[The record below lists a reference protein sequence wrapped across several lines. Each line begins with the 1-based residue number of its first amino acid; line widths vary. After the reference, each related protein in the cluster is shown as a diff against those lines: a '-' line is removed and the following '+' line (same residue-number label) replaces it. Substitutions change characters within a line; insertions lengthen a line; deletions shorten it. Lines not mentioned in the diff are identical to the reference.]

1 LEKGRRRAAAFLRF
15 APSSELTP
23 AVSVDLVSPPRFF
36 DMRLADH
43 DPSPKPVT
51 ASPKGVV
58 QSYFSDLRDWGTGL
72 AKNFAVACSL
82 FVVGGGFVLAGLTV
96 GLAALF
102 HWIEV
107 NYSLYRAYG
116 IIGCGLTAIG
126 ALGILFAV
134 RLISRPNPRMP
145 LGERQIGA
153 MKRAIAST
161 ALRRT
166 GALQSSPLSAD
177 LPTQILVG
185 AAAAI
190 LVGWIVASRMDRI
203 RNRAR
208 D

>member
-1 LEKGRRRAAAFLRF
+1 
-15 APSSELTP
+15 
-23 AVSVDLVSPPRFF
+23 
-36 DMRLADH
+36 
-43 DPSPKPVT
+43 
-51 ASPKGVV
+51 
-58 QSYFSDLRDWGTGL
+58 
-72 AKNFAVACSL
+72 
-82 FVVGGGFVLAGLTV
+82 
-96 GLAALF
+96 
-102 HWIEV
+102 
-107 NYSLYRAYG
+107 
-116 IIGCGLTAIG
+116 
-126 ALGILFAV
+126 
-134 RLISRPNPRMP
+134 MP
-145 LGERQIGA
+145 LGERQIGT